1 MLIFGTKAGS
11 GSDRFWVLPGKKTK
25 PGTALSLAAQSSN
38 RAVRLMMS
46 AGRLLE
52 HAAAP
57 PWGEGAQGLEV
68 NAAVRW
74 PQYEVS
80 KRLATRQP
88 AL

>member
-1 MLIFGTKAGS
+1 VA
-11 GSDRFWVLPGKKTK
+11 RPNCNAVHCP
-25 PGTALSLAAQSSN
+25 SLAAQSSN

-80 KRLATRQP
+80 KRLDTRQP

>member
-1 MLIFGTKAGS
+1 MPFTAPRSLKKRRELRDSSIGAHGPRAPIELS
-11 GSDRFWVLPGKKTK
+11 G
-25 PGTALSLAAQSSN
+25 
-38 RAVRLMMS
+38 LMMS

-80 KRLATRQP
+80 KRLDTRQP

>member
-1 MLIFGTKAGS
+1 MDSCKGQTQFAIAKNAII
-11 GSDRFWVLPGKKTK
+11 DNAVHCP
-25 PGTALSLAAQSSN
+25 SLAAQSSN

-74 PQYEVS
+74 PQYELS
-80 KRLATRQP
+80 KRLDTRQP

>member
-1 MLIFGTKAGS
+1 
-11 GSDRFWVLPGKKTK
+11 
-25 PGTALSLAAQSSN
+25 
-38 RAVRLMMS
+38 MMS

-74 PQYEVS
+74 PQYELS
-80 KRLATRQP
+80 KRLDTRQP

>member
-1 MLIFGTKAGS
+1 MPSESQSEFDAYCPSRPHRGA
-11 GSDRFWVLPGKKTK
+11 
-25 PGTALSLAAQSSN
+25 SLCAQSSN

-80 KRLATRQP
+80 KRLDTRQP